1 MSILSYNFIIVI
13 IGDDMKR
20 NTIIALIFTLTF
32 LFSLCF
38 SQTVHKT
45 EKISGTVIN
54 DKVNLVIDAGHG
66 GEDCGTIGTD
76 GALEK
81 DINLAIALDLYDFA
95 RVCGYSANLTRGG
108 DYLVYSDDDD
118 RSRSD
123 LYNRFDYINSFDN
136 PVLISIHQNH
146 FDDEREWGM
155 QVWYSPNDDVS
166 KILADEILNYTKH
179 NIQPENKREN
189 KKSDSSYYII
199 HKAKVPSVMVE
210 CGFMSNKAEN
220 EKLKNEI
227 YQKDIAFSVFA
238 GFNEYIDKV

>member
-1 MSILSYNFIIVI
+1 
-13 IGDDMKR
+13 MKR

-32 LFSLCF
+32 LFSLCL

-81 DINLAIALDLYDFA
+81 DINLAIALNLYDFA
-95 RVCGYSANLTRGG
+95 RVCGYSANLTRNG
-108 DYLVYSDDDD
+108 DYLVYSEDDD

-227 YQKDIAFSVFA
+227 YQKEIAFSVFA

>member
-1 MSILSYNFIIVI
+1 
-13 IGDDMKR
+13 MKR
-20 NTIIALIFTLTF
+20 NTIIALIFTLSF
-32 LFSLCF
+32 LFSLCL

-95 RVCGYSANLTRGG
+95 RVCGYSANLTRNG
-108 DYLVYSDDDD
+108 DYLVYSEDDD

-227 YQKDIAFSVFA
+227 YQKDIAFSVFS

>member
-1 MSILSYNFIIVI
+1 
-13 IGDDMKR
+13 MKR

-32 LFSLCF
+32 LLSLCL

-81 DINLAIALDLYDFA
+81 DINLAIALNLYDFA

-108 DYLVYSDDDD
+108 DYLVYSEDDD

-199 HKAKVPSVMVE
+199 HKAQVPSVMVE

>member
-32 LFSLCF
+32 LLSLCL

-81 DINLAIALDLYDFA
+81 DINLAIALNLYDFA

-108 DYLVYSDDDD
+108 DYLVYSEDDD

-199 HKAKVPSVMVE
+199 HKAQVPSVMVE

>member
-1 MSILSYNFIIVI
+1 
-13 IGDDMKR
+13 MKR

-32 LFSLCF
+32 LFSLCL

-81 DINLAIALDLYDFA
+81 DINLAIALNLHDFA
-95 RVCGYSANLTRGG
+95 RVCGYSANLTRNG
-108 DYLVYSDDDD
+108 DYLVYSEDDD